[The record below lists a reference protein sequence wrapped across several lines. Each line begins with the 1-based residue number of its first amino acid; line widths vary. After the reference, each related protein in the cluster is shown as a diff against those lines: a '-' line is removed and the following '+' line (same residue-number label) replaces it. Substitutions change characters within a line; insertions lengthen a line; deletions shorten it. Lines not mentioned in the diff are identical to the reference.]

1 MCKRAC
7 QFRLTSISW
16 DPLFSFMRFWRG
28 CKVTDINSCLEVMI
42 KLLYFEYYMRFKQI
56 ILVPIQ

>member
-7 QFRLTSISW
+7 QFRLTSISL
-16 DPLFSFMRFWRG
+16 DPLFSFMRFWRDS
-28 CKVTDINSCLEVMI
+28 KVTDINSCLEVMI